1 MALTRRAGL
10 LAGLAALPAVLM
22 GGCGFQLRRPPELQ
36 LKRIHLR
43 GFDRH
48 SGQADELRRQLR
60 FSPGVVLAEAA
71 SEADLV
77 LEVLLDVQT
86 RVATTTTAAGQIR
99 DLALRTRLRYRVVT
113 PTGLELIAP
122 TELAQSRDMTY
133 QESAALAKEDEAKLL
148 LRAMY
153 ADTATQVLRRLAAI
167 GPATVAAAASAASA
181 ASAAAAAQAA
191 SVPSILVP
199 PGAPSALPR
208 P

>member
-1 MALTRRAGL
+1 MTLSRRSWLIG
-10 LAGLAALPAVLM
+10 AAMVVPASLV
-22 GGCGFQLRRPPELQ
+22 GCGFQLRRPPELQ
-36 LKRIHLR
+36 LKRILLR

-71 SEADLV
+71 TEADLL
-77 LEVLLDVQT
+77 LEAQLDLQS

-113 PTGLELIAP
+113 PGGLELIAP
-122 TELAQSRDMTY
+122 TELAQSRDLTY

-148 LRAMY
+148 FRAMY

-181 ASAAAAAQAA
+181 ATAAAAASAA
-191 SVPSILVP
+191 SAPSILVP
-199 PGAPSALPR
+199 AGAASALPL